1 MYEGITFEDFLKV
14 GGISAR
20 VPRRRAPGGRR
31 DQGIRPPA
39 LLSPFPL
46 QMWQGIDIET
56 KMHVR
61 FLNMETIAHCY

>member
-14 GGISAR
+14 GGRAQLPAR
-20 VPRRRAPGGRR
+20 SPSPAPLTPG
-31 DQGIRPPA
+31 
-39 LLSPFPL
+39 PL